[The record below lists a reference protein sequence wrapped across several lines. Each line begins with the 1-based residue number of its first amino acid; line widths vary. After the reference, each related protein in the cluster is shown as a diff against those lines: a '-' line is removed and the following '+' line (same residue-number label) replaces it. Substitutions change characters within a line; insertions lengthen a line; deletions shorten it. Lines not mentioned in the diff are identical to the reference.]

1 MHSPSGPVLPSH
13 DDIKLEYDDDP
24 GFRLDGG
31 SSRSARPNGSPSHM
45 TVMPTNYVAQQQQQ
59 HQQQQ
64 QQQQQQYQTHH
75 QPGPWTMYP
84 MFYPTA
90 QPSPVH

>member
-1 MHSPSGPVLPSH
+1 
-13 DDIKLEYDDDP
+13 
-24 GFRLDGG
+24 
-31 SSRSARPNGSPSHM
+31 M